1 MLKINHLKGHF
12 LFLVSQQTLKN
23 HHKVNGA
30 SPTHCEGVGDTDGYL
45 MTITISSKLLH
56 ELTSVQSKR
65 RKNVQFRELFKL
77 SKSKI
82 ICVCVFLFFIINSL
96 CFVAFN
102 ILLSSNLTDF

>member
-1 MLKINHLKGHF
+1 MFLEDFALLKINHLKGHF
-12 LFLVSQQTLKN
+12 LCLVSQQTLKN

-30 SPTHCEGVGDTDGYL
+30 SPTPTHCEGVGDTDGYL

-65 RKNVQFRELFKL
+65 RKNVQLRELFKL

-82 ICVCVFLFFIINSL
+82 ICVCVIFVLFF
-96 CFVAFN
+96 
-102 ILLSSNLTDF
+102 LT